1 MVACPSGATVSL
13 MTRRWIWSVVCR
25 SFRLAHDRVGIAML
39 CSGPADATDLATH
52 IDPAFVTKV
61 DNVCSTAN
69 AMYTKALGTTPP
81 FPTFNPAKPD
91 PADFE
96 EGRHLSAKGGS
107 HRPRAVT
114 GLRQLGQ
121 PSTGRRAWA
130 EMRMDVAQFEALTID
145 QEKSAL
151 AVQPG
156 AFARQNTQIGEV
168 ATKLAKTALASGFPS
183 GTPCST
189 TF

>member
-1 MVACPSGATVSL
+1 V
-13 MTRRWIWSVVCR
+13 IN
-25 SFRLAHDRVGIAML
+25 
-39 CSGPADATDLATH
+39 SGPAEATNLAVH

-61 DNVCSTAN
+61 NNVCTAAN
-69 AMYTKALGTTPP
+69 AMYTKVLGTAPP

-91 PADFE
+91 PGLLKKVGTYLE
-96 EGRHLSAKGGS
+96 K
-107 HRPRAVT
+107 AVPIDTQVIT

-121 PSTGRRAWA
+121 PSTGRKAWA
-130 EMRMDVAQFEALTID
+130 EIRSEVAQFEALTID

-151 AVQPG
+151 AIKPA
-156 AFARQNTQIGEV
+156 AFARQNKQLGTV

-183 GTPCST
+183 GTPCSK